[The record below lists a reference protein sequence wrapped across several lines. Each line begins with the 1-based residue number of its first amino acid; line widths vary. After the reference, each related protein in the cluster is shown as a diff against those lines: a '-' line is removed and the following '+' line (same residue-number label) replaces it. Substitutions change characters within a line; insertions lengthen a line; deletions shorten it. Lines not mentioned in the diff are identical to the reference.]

1 MSSIS
6 CASTSYV
13 DIEANRISFPLV
25 SAASVRNIIRLFAVA
40 LGGALLAACAQ
51 SSVVTRNSEFRTTS
65 QQASLPHNRTA
76 SFLTHTRVPSARE
89 HTPLSSHHNAGGRH

>member
-40 LGGALLAACAQ
+40 LGGALLAACAE
-51 SSVVTRNSEFRTTS
+51 SPVVTSNSEFRSTS

-76 SFLTHTRVPSARE
+76 SLLTNRRVAAARQ
-89 HTPLSSHHNAGGRH
+89 HPPFASPKNSGGA